1 MLTRLRLWA
10 QALARDIH
18 AIWIAARD
26 PRTPFAA
33 KALGVVVAGYALS
46 PIDLIPDFVPV
57 LGLLDDLL
65 LVPAGIWL
73 FVRMVPAAVMADAR
87 AAADRADRRPR
98 GRIATFVIVLLW
110 LVLAGAAA
118 WQLAGFMSW

>member
-1 MLTRLRLWA
+1 MLKRLRLWA
-10 QALARDIH
+10 EALARETH
-18 AIWIAARD
+18 AVWIAARD

-65 LVPAGIWL
+65 IVPAGFWL
-73 FVRMVPAAVMADAR
+73 FKRLVPDVVMADAR
-87 AAADRADRRPR
+87 LAADRADRPR
-98 GRIATFVIVLLW
+98 GHTATVIIALVWLL
-110 LVLAGAAA
+110 LAGALA
-118 WQLAGFMSW
+118 WQVAGFASW